1 MKNNKGFT
9 LIELLVV
16 VAIIGILAAVG
27 TVAYQGYTSGAKK
40 NATKSNHAAVTK
52 FIAAE
57 LAKCN
62 MGESKVM
69 VGEPSTD
76 DDGADT
82 TTSYTCN
89 TAASNVPAAAAGA
102 LTDFKNSFNTAA
114 VAVKAEAALVLG
126 QTSITAASKIIS
138 IETCFATIGDGDD
151 AACATGNK
159 DSTMKNKVTVE

>member
-62 MGESKVM
+62 MGEATVM
-69 VGEPSTD
+69 GT
-76 DDGADT
+76 
-82 TTSYTCN
+82 YTCN
-89 TAASNVPAAAAGA
+89 TDAGLVPAAAAGA
-102 LTDFKNSFNTAA
+102 LADFKNSFAPTTAA
-114 VAVKAEAALVLG
+114 VAASSTLVLG
-126 QTSITAASKIIS
+126 QTNIKEDAKVITV
-138 IETCFATIGDGDD
+138 ETCFAEVTSGTAEVCVTAD
-151 AACATGNK
+151 TN
-159 DSTMKNKVTVE
+159 STMSNTVTVE

>member
-62 MGESKVM
+62 MGEATVM
-69 VGEPSTD
+69 GT
-76 DDGADT
+76 
-82 TTSYTCN
+82 YTCN
-89 TAASNVPAAAAGA
+89 TDANLVPAAAAGA
-102 LTDFKNSFNTAA
+102 LADFKNSFAPTTAA
-114 VAVKAEAALVLG
+114 VAASAGLVLG
-126 QTSITAASKIIS
+126 QTSITEASKIVS
-138 IETCFATIGDGDD
+138 VETCFAEIGDTPACVAGDD
-151 AACATGNK
+151 

>member
-16 VAIIGILAAVG
+16 VAIVGILAAVG

-62 MGESKVM
+62 MGEATVM
-69 VGEPSTD
+69 GT
-76 DDGADT
+76 
-82 TTSYTCN
+82 YTCN
-89 TAASNVPAAAAGA
+89 TDAGLVPAAAAGA
-102 LTDFKNSFNTAA
+102 LADFKNSFAPTTAA
-114 VAVKAEAALVLG
+114 VAASSTLVLG
-126 QTSITAASKIIS
+126 QTNIKEDAKVITV
-138 IETCFATIGDGDD
+138 ETCFAEVTDGTAEVCKTAD
-151 AACATGNK
+151 T
-159 DSTMKNKVTVE
+159 DSTMSNTVTVE

>member
-62 MGESKVM
+62 MGEATVM
-69 VGEPSTD
+69 GT
-76 DDGADT
+76 
-82 TTSYTCN
+82 YTCN
-89 TAASNVPAAAAGA
+89 TDAGLVPAAAAGA
-102 LTDFKNSFNTAA
+102 LADFKNSFAPTTAA
-114 VAVKAEAALVLG
+114 VAASSTLVLG
-126 QTSITAASKIIS
+126 QTNVREAAKVITV
-138 IETCFATIGDGDD
+138 ETCFAEITTGTVD
-151 AACATGNK
+151 ACKTADNK
-159 DSTMKNKVTVE
+159 STMINTVTVE

>member
-62 MGESKVM
+62 MGEATVM
-69 VGEPSTD
+69 GT
-76 DDGADT
+76 
-82 TTSYTCN
+82 YTCN
-89 TAASNVPAAAAGA
+89 TDAGLVPAAAAGA
-102 LTDFKNSFNTAA
+102 LADFKNSFAPTTAA
-114 VAVKAEAALVLG
+114 VAASSTLVLG
-126 QTSITAASKIIS
+126 QTNIKEDAKVITV
-138 IETCFATIGDGDD
+138 ETCFAEIGT
-151 AACATGNK
+151 TGCTTG
-159 DSTMKNKVTVE
+159 DSTSTMLNTVTIE